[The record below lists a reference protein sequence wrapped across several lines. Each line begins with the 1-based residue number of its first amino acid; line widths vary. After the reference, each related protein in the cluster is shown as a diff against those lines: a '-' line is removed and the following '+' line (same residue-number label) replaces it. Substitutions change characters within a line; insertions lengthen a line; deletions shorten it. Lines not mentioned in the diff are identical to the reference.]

1 VSGRKSVSHGSIVLL
16 DACCLLNFYAAGCCE
31 AIAEALGCSFVIA
44 EAVSKEALYIL
55 RKDTAEESTARE
67 AVDLSGLIGSGI
79 LSIVSLAEAE
89 RTAFLAF
96 AGQVDDGEAATCA
109 LAIHR
114 RLPLATDDRK
124 ARRLLQAQ
132 AGAPRL
138 YSTIEVLK
146 IWAEY
151 TQANAVT
158 LARTLITVRD
168 RGNFLPP
175 RGEPLREWWEAG
187 ISALKE

>member
-1 VSGRKSVSHGSIVLL
+1 MSGLKRVSPGSIVLL

-31 AIAEALGCSFVIA
+31 TIAEALGCSFVIA

-55 RKDTAEESTARE
+55 RKVTAEDPAARE
-67 AVDLSGLIGSGI
+67 AVDLSDLIGNGI

-89 RTAFLAF
+89 RTTFLAF

-114 RLPLATDDRK
+114 QLPLATDDRK

-151 TQANAVT
+151 TQSDPVT
-158 LARTLITVRD
+158 LAQTLRAVRD

-175 RGEPLREWWEAG
+175 RGEPLRAWWEAA
-187 ISALKE
+187 IAAR

>member
-1 VSGRKSVSHGSIVLL
+1 VSGPESVSPGTIVLL
-16 DACCLLNFYAAGCCE
+16 DACCLLNFYAAGCCQ
-31 AIAEALGCSFVIA
+31 AIAESLGCSFAVA

-55 RKDTAEESTARE
+55 HEDVAEDPAARE
-67 AVDLSGLIGSGI
+67 AVNLSGLIGNGV

-89 RTAFLAF
+89 RTTFLAF
-96 AGQVDDGEAATCA
+96 AIQVDDGEAATCA

-114 RLPLATDDRK
+114 QLPLATDDRK

-132 AGAPRL
+132 TSAPSL

-146 IWAEY
+146 LWAEY
-151 TQANAVT
+151 TQADPVT
-158 LARTLITVRD
+158 LAGTLIAVRD

-175 RGEPLREWWEAG
+175 RGEPLRAWWDAA
-187 ISALKE
+187 ISAP